1 MNRPR
6 DCQTCAKRETCDLG
20 CTGYVEAAEVREERE
35 AYEER
40 QADIR
45 REEER
50 IG

>member
-6 DCQTCAKRETCDLG
+6 DCQTCEKRETCDLG
-20 CTGYVEAAEVREERE
+20 CTGYVEASDVRAERE
-35 AYEER
+35 AYEEH